1 MTLQL
6 ITCQYYFIFQT
17 TILGITGLFAVLV
30 PDVPFSVK
38 TQILREN
45 LLAREAIYETDIN
58 DDKVSVYKQII
69 LSISVAVISVHFEIS
84 FKFL

>member
-1 MTLQL
+1 MDCFEKIRDIKSLQMHLTLQL
-6 ITCQYYFIFQT
+6 ITCKYYFVFQN
-17 TILGITGLFAVLV
+17 TIMGLTGLFAVLV

-58 DDKVSVYKQII
+58 NDNVRV
-69 LSISVAVISVHFEIS
+69 
-84 FKFL
+84 